1 MALPVFPCEAQTLP
15 QSQPHGPALMAGY
28 LPHASPLCL
37 RGYAQ
42 ADLSKPVVLSVK
54 LDSSANSVV
63 LKHFRDVL
71 KKNIIINKAFK

>member
-1 MALPVFPCEAQTLP
+1 MALPVLPCEAQTLP

-28 LPHASPLCL
+28 LPHASSLCL

-63 LKHFRDVL
+63 LNILEMYL
-71 KKNIIINKAFK
+71 KKEI

>member
-1 MALPVFPCEAQTLP
+1 MALLVFPCEAQTLP

-28 LPHASPLCL
+28 LPHASSLCL

-54 LDSSANSVV
+54 LDSSANFSG
-63 LKHFRDVL
+63 
-71 KKNIIINKAFK
+71 FKTF